1 MTEENKYSETY
12 QNIDLLNNLCD
23 NIVNET
29 LYDHQ
34 RDWTQ
39 EEIDLFVD
47 QFRDYQEDSEDTIV
61 DMDRLDPNF
70 ITFAEMKRK
79 FPLFDDN
86 VIEMLCECENKKL
99 EDARIP
105 PLIVRNENITLTD
118 NLSTIKYIDDK
129 ENSESE
135 TISSTNSESNSG
147 GVAEEKEKKEEEE
160 VSV

>member
-1 MTEENKYSETY
+1 MTEENKYQETY
-12 QNIDLLNNLCD
+12 QNIELLNNLCD

-70 ITFAEMKRK
+70 ITFAEMKKK

-105 PLIVRNENITLTD
+105 PLIVRNENVTLTD

-129 ENSESE
+129 ENSKSE
-135 TISSTNSESNSG
+135 TISSANSKSCNR
-147 GVAEEKEKKEEEE
+147 GVAKKEEQEKEE
-160 VSV
+160 ASV

>member
-12 QNIDLLNNLCD
+12 QNIELLNNLCD

-29 LYDHQ
+29 LYDQQ

-70 ITFAEMKRK
+70 ITFAEMKKK

-105 PLIVRNENITLTD
+105 PLIVRNENVTLTD

-129 ENSESE
+129 KNSKSE

>member
-1 MTEENKYSETY
+1 MTEENKYQETY
-12 QNIDLLNNLCD
+12 QNIELLNNLCD

-70 ITFAEMKRK
+70 ITFAEMKKK

-105 PLIVRNENITLTD
+105 PLIVRNENVTLTD

-129 ENSESE
+129 ENSKSE
-135 TISSTNSESNSG
+135 TISSTNSESG
-147 GVAEEKEKKEEEE
+147 DRGVAEEEEQEKEEA
-160 VSV
+160 SV

>member
-1 MTEENKYSETY
+1 MTEENKYAKTY
-12 QNIDLLNNLCD
+12 QNTELLNNLCD

-29 LYDHQ
+29 LYDNS

-39 EEIDLFVD
+39 DEIDLFVD
-47 QFRDYQEDSEDTIV
+47 QFRDYSDDSEDTII

-70 ITFAEMKRK
+70 ITFSEMKKK

-86 VIEMLCECENKKL
+86 VVEMLCECENKKL
-99 EDARIP
+99 EDARTP

-118 NLSTIKYIDDK
+118 NLSTIKYIDDEK
-129 ENSESE
+129 NSKSE
-135 TISSTNSESNSG
+135 TISPTNSEG
-147 GVAEEKEKKEEEE
+147 GDRGTAEEKEKEEEEE

>member
-12 QNIDLLNNLCD
+12 QNIELLNNLCD

-29 LYDHQ
+29 LYDQQ

-47 QFRDYQEDSEDTIV
+47 QFRDYQDNSEDTIV

-70 ITFAEMKRK
+70 ITFAEMKKK

-105 PLIVRNENITLTD
+105 PLIVRNENVTLTD

-129 ENSESE
+129 KNSKSE

>member
-1 MTEENKYSETY
+1 MTEENKYQETY
-12 QNIDLLNNLCD
+12 QNIELLNNLCD

-70 ITFAEMKRK
+70 ITFAEMKKK

-105 PLIVRNENITLTD
+105 PLIVRNENVTLTD

-129 ENSESE
+129 ENSKSE
-135 TISSTNSESNSG
+135 TISSANSKSCNR
-147 GVAEEKEKKEEEE
+147 GVAEEEEQEKEEA
-160 VSV
+160 SV

>member
-1 MTEENKYSETY
+1 MTEENKYAETY
-12 QNIDLLNNLCD
+12 QNAELLNTLCD

-29 LYDHQ
+29 LYDNS

-39 EEIDLFVD
+39 DEIDLFVD
-47 QFRDYQEDSEDTIV
+47 QFRDYSDDTEDTIV

-70 ITFAEMKRK
+70 ITFAEMKKK

-86 VIEMLCECENKKL
+86 IVEMLCECENKKL

-129 ENSESE
+129 KNSKSE
-135 TISSTNSESNSG
+135 TISSTNSEG
-147 GVAEEKEKKEEEE
+147 GDRGTAEEKEKEEEEE

>member
-1 MTEENKYSETY
+1 MDTRIPTSNSRTSTTTPQSSVFCTEAAHSGLQTGKSPKTEN
-12 QNIDLLNNLCD
+12 N
-23 NIVNET
+23 
-29 LYDHQ
+29 
-34 RDWTQ
+34 
-39 EEIDLFVD
+39 
-47 QFRDYQEDSEDTIV
+47 SEDTIV

-70 ITFAEMKRK
+70 ITFAEMKKK

-105 PLIVRNENITLTD
+105 PLIVRNENVTLTD

-129 ENSESE
+129 ENSKSE
-135 TISSTNSESNSG
+135 TISSTNSESG
-147 GVAEEKEKKEEEE
+147 DRGTAEEKEKKEEEE

>member
-1 MTEENKYSETY
+1 MTEENKYAETY
-12 QNIDLLNNLCD
+12 QNIELLNNLCD

-47 QFRDYQEDSEDTIV
+47 QFRDYQNNSEDTIV

-70 ITFAEMKRK
+70 ITFAEMKKK

-105 PLIVRNENITLTD
+105 PLIVRNENVTLTD

-129 ENSESE
+129 ENSKSE
-135 TISSTNSESNSG
+135 TISSTNSESG
-147 GVAEEKEKKEEEE
+147 DRGTAEEKEKKEEEE

>member
-1 MTEENKYSETY
+1 MSKENKYQETY
-12 QNIDLLNNLCD
+12 QNIELLNTLCD

-39 EEIDLFVD
+39 DEIDLFVD
-47 QFRDYQEDSEDTIV
+47 QFRDYQDNSEDTIV

-70 ITFAEMKRK
+70 ITFAEMKNK

-105 PLIVRNENITLTD
+105 PLIVRNENVTLTD

-129 ENSESE
+129 ENSKSE
-135 TISSTNSESNSG
+135 TISSTNSKSCDRG
-147 GVAEEKEKKEEEE
+147 TAEEKEKKEEE

>member
-1 MTEENKYSETY
+1 MTEENKYQETY
-12 QNIDLLNNLCD
+12 QNIELLNNLCE

-34 RDWTQ
+34 RDWTP

-47 QFRDYQEDSEDTIV
+47 QFRDYQEDSEDIIV

-70 ITFAEMKRK
+70 ITFAEMKKK

-105 PLIVRNENITLTD
+105 PLIVRNENVTLTD
-118 NLSTIKYIDDK
+118 NLSTIKYIDDE
-129 ENSESE
+129 ENSKSE

-147 GVAEEKEKKEEEE
+147 GTAKEKEKEEEE